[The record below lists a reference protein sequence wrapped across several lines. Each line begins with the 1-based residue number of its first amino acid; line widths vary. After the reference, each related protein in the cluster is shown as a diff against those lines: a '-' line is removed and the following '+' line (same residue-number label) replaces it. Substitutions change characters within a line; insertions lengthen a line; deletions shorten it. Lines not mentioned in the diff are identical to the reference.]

1 LKSDNFDIINKM
13 SQQFQGSLGSTPR
26 QSLASSLSCEEGNII
41 DYDLFVQKETDGSI
55 HELPRTKEY
64 YFQDYPYSKPTQAE
78 FDRREVTFFSLAL
91 QCTFLNVSFLR
102 LIKVSF
108 LPKRKC

>member
-1 LKSDNFDIINKM
+1 M
-13 SQQFQGSLGSTPR
+13 SQQFSGSLGSTPR

-41 DYDLFVQKETDGSI
+41 DYDLFVQKKTGSI

-78 FDRREVTFFSLAL
+78 FDRKEVTFSSLAPYNAL
-91 QCTFLNVSFLR
+91 SRMFGF
-102 LIKVSF
+102 
-108 LPKRKC
+108 